1 MKLRDLLV
9 VLHGSGRSNVVLGLA
24 LSLARRHD
32 AHLTGLCPLELLYP
46 TTLGLTLSG
55 YPDALALQ
63 EAATRFEA
71 QAQAKA
77 QSIEADFRE
86 QLGRNDVRGG
96 WQVATGLA
104 VDDVAHRTRTAD
116 LLVLGQTD
124 SDHPLPPIAR
134 HLVEDVLMNSGRPLL
149 IVPFAGDFDTI
160 GTNVLIGW
168 NGTREA
174 ARAAHD
180 ALMLIEPTAS
190 VTLLTVE
197 RARHAADSPQVPG
210 ADMAEHLARHG
221 LKVSAA
227 RTVTDGTISYAD
239 AILAYAS
246 DSGADLLVTGGYG
259 HSRARELIL
268 GGVSREL
275 LDHMTLPV
283 LMSH

>member
-9 VLHGSGRSNVVLGLA
+9 VLHGSRHSKAVLGLA
-24 LSLARRHD
+24 LGLAHRHD

-46 TTLGLTLSG
+46 TNLGLALSG
-55 YPDALALQ
+55 YPEALALQ

-86 QLGRNDVRGG
+86 QLRRNNVRGD

-104 VDDVAHRTRTAD
+104 VDDVARRARTAD

-124 SDHPLPPIAR
+124 PDLPLPPMAR
-134 HLVEDVLMNSGRPLL
+134 HLVEDALMNAGRPML

-180 ALMLIEPTAS
+180 ALLLIEPTAT
-190 VTLLTVE
+190 VTVLTVE
-197 RARHAADSPQVPG
+197 RARSAADSPQVPG

-227 RTVTDGTISYAD
+227 RTVTDGSISYAD
-239 AILAYAS
+239 ALLAHAS
-246 DSGADLLVTGGYG
+246 DTGADLLVTGGYG